1 MEKRFET
8 KNMYRAWNITKES
21 EVYFTSKEEAERYK
35 NICESFGETVRLN
48 IWSWEVKI
56 EK

>member
-8 KNMYRAWNITKES
+8 KMMYRLWNITKES
-21 EVYFTSKEEAERYK
+21 EVYFTSTEEAVRYK
-35 NICESFGETVRLN
+35 NMCESFGEQVGLN
-48 IWSWEVKI
+48 IWAWEVKI